1 MRGINVARM
10 LGRAPSSLSRVCLCA
25 TALTLAGCTG
35 PGDGPDTAPAAWP
48 LWSADVNSV
57 DNPLPDRRLE
67 TDRGGLD
74 LTDRERFF
82 LPFMPVEAATH
93 EADALFAGWAEQL
106 AQLGGWGAFSPAFV
120 RFSAPLDEASVDR
133 AVSEGRL
140 TIVPLGEDA
149 ATIGARAKWH
159 SNPGMLEVEPLV
171 PMKGGERY
179 ALVIGPGLLTEAG
192 DELGRPEGFTEWLGS
207 QGSLGG
213 DAAAAAGLT
222 EAELVLVVDWRVDDT
237 TADLMRVAEQ
247 LNGSAPDFDLEP
259 EEGRTRGVFERAD
272 FADAFPSQDAL
283 GDLDFADRVIIG
295 ALSIA
300 DLRDE
305 GPFDPAYVDD
315 ISAAPRERI
324 ELVIVHPQASEHPP
338 PWRTLIV
345 QHGFGGSNRFVMDNA
360 RELTEAGFALV
371 GIDAAS
377 HGSRGNFVSFFNVED
392 PRVMRDN
399 FRQTIVDLLHVAE
412 LVRLGD
418 LDLDGAPG
426 PDLDGSVGYLGHS
439 MGSLLGLSVV
449 TLLPEAPVA
458 VLHAGGGGIANILQS
473 EIMQTRVELLIL
485 PALGLAYESP
495 GYEPSLP
502 FLSGVLQALID
513 RTDPIAFSRHTLTDR
528 PAHTTGTPTI
538 LIQQG
543 LGDRMVGNPTTG
555 DLARAL
561 GVDFLTAPATLDGS
575 TSGVFSTDPVAFGV
589 DPMVDPHDTYFH
601 VPGVRAQAAA
611 FLRSGGTELPAP

>member
-1 MRGINVARM
+1 M
-10 LGRAPSSLSRVCLCA
+10 CLCA
-25 TALTLAGCTG
+25 TILSCLGCTD

-57 DNPLPDRRLE
+57 DNPLPDARLQSE
-67 TDRGGLD
+67 DGGLE
-74 LTDRERFF
+74 LAHRERFF
-82 LPFMPVEAATH
+82 LPFMPAEAATH
-93 EADALFAGWAEQL
+93 EADALFAGWADQL
-106 AQLGGWGAFSPAFV
+106 SELGGWGAFAPAFV
-120 RFSAPLDEASVDR
+120 RFSAPLDPSSIDR
-133 AVSEGRL
+133 AVSDGKL

-159 SNPGMLEVEPLV
+159 TNPGMLEVEPLV
-171 PMKGGERY
+171 PMKGGQRY

-192 DELGRPEGFTEWLGS
+192 DEVGPPAGFTDWLAD
-207 QGSLGG
+207 QGSLGA
-213 DAAAAAGLT
+213 DAAAAAGLD
-222 EAELVLVVDWRVDDT
+222 EEELVLVVDWRVDDT
-237 TADLMRVAEQ
+237 TADLTRVAEQ
-247 LNGSAPDFDLEP
+247 LLGDPPAFDLDP
-259 EEGRTRGVFERAD
+259 EAGRTRGVFERGD
-272 FADAFPSQDAL
+272 FAEVFPEQHAA
-283 GDLDFADRVIIG
+283 GDLDFADRVIVG
-295 ALSIA
+295 ALSLP
-300 DLRDE
+300 DLRSE

-315 ISAAPRERI
+315 LSAAPQARI
-324 ELVIVHPQASEHPP
+324 ELVIVHPRAGEHPP

-345 QHGFGGSNRFVMDNA
+345 QHGFGGSNRFVMDVG

-377 HGSRGNFVSFFNVED
+377 HGARGNFVSFFNVED

-449 TLLPEAPVA
+449 TLLPEAPLA

-502 FLSGVLQALID
+502 FLTGVLQALID
-513 RTDPIAFSRHTLTDR
+513 RTDPIAFSRHTLSER
-528 PAHTTGTPTI
+528 PAHTSGTPTI

-543 LGDRMVGNPTTG
+543 LGDRMVGNPTTE

-561 GVDFLTAPATLDGS
+561 GVDVLSAPAILDGS